1 MKLKLTIVLIG
12 ILSGKILSA
21 QTETDITAYVN
32 AYKDI
37 AISEM
42 QRAGIPASII
52 LAQGIHETQAGTS
65 DLVKK
70 SNNHFG
76 IKCKDTWTGAVVYHD
91 DDRRGECFRSYN
103 SPLDS
108 YRDHSDFLKNSAR
121 YGFLFQI
128 DPLDYESWAY
138 GLKKAGYA
146 TNPKYPQILIQLIRD
161 YNLQQYTL
169 IAMGKIKP
177 ADDMAAGRV
186 ANPNSSGV
194 SDQQKQGDVDKKMA
208 VSPQY
213 PSGEFTINNT
223 RVVFAKAGTALLSL
237 SEQYDISLSRLMD
250 FNDIKNEDVLI
261 KDQLIFLQ
269 RKRKKGATEFHIVQ
283 PGETIYDICQAEGI
297 RNESLLTLNLL
308 SNGEEPAPGEKIN
321 LQSPAAAKPALN
333 DERIKQAGPTNQNPV
348 NIDTKEKNAAAIPTG
363 NAVTHVVQ
371 NKETLY
377 SISKKYG
384 VDVEQ
389 IQKWNKLDSLN
400 LKKGQELIIYKN

>member
-1 MKLKLTIVLIG
+1 MKLKLTIFLIA

-21 QTETDITAYVN
+21 QTETDVTVYVN
-32 AYKDI
+32 TYKDI

-42 QRAGIPASII
+42 QRSGIPASII

-76 IKCKDTWTGAVVYHD
+76 IKCKDTWTGSVVYHD
-91 DDRRGECFRSYN
+91 DDRRGECFRSYS

-108 YRDHSDFLKNSAR
+108 YKDHSDFLRNSPR

-128 DPLDYESWAY
+128 DPTDYESWAY

-177 ADDMAAGRV
+177 SDEVM
-186 ANPNSSGV
+186 V
-194 SDQQKQGDVDKKMA
+194 SHETDKAIPGAPDQQKMA
-208 VSPQY
+208 VPEKKAVNPPQY
-213 PSGEFTINNT
+213 PTGEFTINNT
-223 RVVFAKAGTALLSL
+223 RVVFAKSGSSLLALSD
-237 SEQYDISLSRLMD
+237 QYDISLSRMMD
-250 FNDIKNEDVLI
+250 FNDLKDEDVLI

-283 PGETIYDICQAEGI
+283 PGETLYDICQAEAI
-297 RNESLLTLNLL
+297 RYESLLALNFL
-308 SNGEEPAPGEKIN
+308 SNGEEPAAGEKIY
-321 LQSPAAAKPALN
+321 LQSQAPAKPALY
-333 DERIKQAGPTNQNPV
+333 DERNRQTAGSDQNPV
-348 NIDTKEKNAAAIPTG
+348 NIDTKDKNAAAIPSA
-363 NAVTHVVQ
+363 NAVTHIVQ

-384 VDVEQ
+384 VDMEQ